1 MKISVIILDYLK
13 ADRVVEN
20 VKSLKAQK
28 WHFELEIVVVD
39 NSINES
45 NASKLEE
52 LESMDNVRL
61 IVNKKNTWYT
71 KWNNLWAK
79 DAVWDYIFII
89 NPDII
94 CKSDYVFEKLISYL
108 EANKDVW
115 IIGPK
120 QLNEDWS
127 MPAIVRKF
135 PKVSTQ
141 IIRRTFLKKLP
152 ILKNIVWDDE
162 MRNKDLDLISEV
174 DWIQSSFMVIRR
186 IVWDKLKWFDK
197 KYFIFVS
204 DAEICFQCWK
214 FGYKVIYNPSVTVF
228 ADWKRCSEWWMIKFF
243 NSTILRQH
251 FLDSLKYSVAHFF
264 DWNPRKDYYINKNT
278 NLV

>member
-94 CKSDYVFEKLISYL
+94 CKSDLI
-108 EANKDVW
+108 N
-115 IIGPK
+115 
-120 QLNEDWS
+120 
-127 MPAIVRKF
+127 
-135 PKVSTQ
+135 
-141 IIRRTFLKKLP
+141 
-152 ILKNIVWDDE
+152 
-162 MRNKDLDLISEV
+162 
-174 DWIQSSFMVIRR
+174 
-186 IVWDKLKWFDK
+186 
-197 KYFIFVS
+197 
-204 DAEICFQCWK
+204 
-214 FGYKVIYNPSVTVF
+214 
-228 ADWKRCSEWWMIKFF
+228 
-243 NSTILRQH
+243 
-251 FLDSLKYSVAHFF
+251 
-264 DWNPRKDYYINKNT
+264 
-278 NLV
+278 